1 MHAHN
6 TVHIGEV
13 GSYLRKSSA
22 FCVSICADARI
33 IIIVIPFTCAIENLA
48 WFTNRWNEHIM

>member
-33 IIIVIPFTCAIENLA
+33 IIIVIPITYAIENLA
-48 WFTNRWNEHIM
+48 